1 MEILVAD
8 NNRTVTKIIKMALE
22 DEGYQVKVANSPVEV
37 REIIS
42 ERVPE
47 IILLDTKFER
57 NKDGYEIA
65 EEILSKH
72 KGAKVIMLV
81 SALEKPDKKLAEE
94 LGISAFLTKPVD
106 SRKLFQIIS
115 EFEEEIKSEVKTE
128 KHEDGTGIEDIK
140 EEIALGEEKEK
151 EKGRKKTKERGKK
164 TEGKKERK
172 IKEEKKE
179 GEKGKEGVE
188 LGDVHGG
195 EVGVGGEEGKEVEEE
210 REHEVSLEGYSVEGE
225 ASASYHYGSERTES
239 LLGDVSDEEISDE
252 KKDISFEWVG
262 SKTSEIASE
271 VSVLLEG
278 VKEMFGSIKEIK
290 EEAEGYVRE
299 ISSVVDSL
307 KKKVEEIPES
317 EKIISQLMEEVV
329 KILEPRLREELK
341 NIEIKLRNEIISDVR
356 EETKRE
362 VDEKIQLFQEKI
374 ISDIKKRVV
383 PDIKDELK
391 KEIMEF
397 VSSELERDIERKINY
412 FISRAESVK
421 TQSDTTHIYSEED
434 TEVAISAHEKLEEL
448 SNISVD
454 IEDANKMEEKSE
466 EHAEGKEKEDVG
478 VEGERKEVELERERE
493 ESSEPVEREDV
504 QMGVVEPEEGKKENK
519 LVGSIGEEGYK
530 EGERGEDEKEK
541 EAEEA
546 DFLSLD
552 QI

>member
-22 DEGYQVKVANSPVEV
+22 DEGYQVRVANSPVEV

-57 NKDGYEIA
+57 SKDGYEIA
-65 EEILSKH
+65 KEILSKH

-115 EFEEEIKSEVKTE
+115 EFEEEIKSEIEIE
-128 KHEDGTGIEDIK
+128 KHEDGTGIEDVK
-140 EEIALGEEKEK
+140 EETSLGEEKEK
-151 EKGRKKTKERGKK
+151 EKGRKKTKEKGKR

-172 IKEEKKE
+172 IREEKKE
-179 GEKGKEGVE
+179 GEKGKEEVV
-188 LGDVHGG
+188 GDVHGR
-195 EVGVGGEEGKEVEEE
+195 ELGVVGEEGEEE

-225 ASASYHYGSERTES
+225 AGNSYHYGSERTES

-374 ISDIKKRVV
+374 ISDIKKMLV

-391 KEIMEF
+391 REIMEF
-397 VSSELERDIERKINY
+397 VSSELERDIEEKINY
-412 FISRAESVK
+412 FISRAESMK

-434 TEVAISAHEKLEEL
+434 TEVAISAHEKLEGF

-454 IEDANKMEEKSE
+454 IEEAKEVEEKSE
-466 EHAEGKEKEDVG
+466 KHAERKEKEGVG
-478 VEGERKEVELERERE
+478 VEGKREERDEVELEREG
-493 ESSEPVEREDV
+493 ESPEPVEREDA
-504 QMGVVEPEEGKKENK
+504 QMEVVEPEEEKEKKVSER
-519 LVGSIGEEGYK
+519 VGEEGYK
-530 EGERGEDEKEK
+530 EGERGEEEKGK
-541 EAEEA
+541 EEEEA